1 MSPPLSNKIR
11 LQKSTLSQRIIQDY
25 LNPTTDKIMY
35 NKLFCIVTTLAL
47 MTGCTTDELADMN
60 EQSGGPG
67 INFGV
72 TATSTDRLSRGGLTS
87 TYQSLT
93 LKSAETADTL
103 AVTVETADYFIEEKQ
118 ISRGTPIE
126 GVGDLDN
133 FQVYAYYYANESTTT
148 PSLFFEENVSK
159 RDTDT
164 WATGTTYYWPTSGE
178 LAFFGM
184 SPAVNNDYLLFDK
197 YQTPAGENDAVISY
211 IAPIEPEKQPDL
223 VVASTGR
230 MNNSESGEKVPM
242 AFKHIL
248 SQVKFRVGT
257 EMQVGTINSITLT
270 NVVKHGYYHHAANG
284 GAWSLDE
291 AGEDQTCNYT
301 VVLDKAVAE
310 SSNGVALGTIE
321 QTLMMLPQ
329 TLGANCE
336 LVVEF
341 VGSDGETRTLRAP
354 LAGGVWTM
362 GGTTVYNINIE
373 PEYKVNFVEESLP
386 TDALDCHFVRH
397 TINVNAEELKGKNW
411 TISSNQSWCKL
422 RDQLHGPENQGFWI
436 KSPTGYPTEVGND
449 ATWKAEYDKYKTSG
463 SMTMSAIGENI
474 PVYVFLEE
482 NIGEEERNAILTLS
496 VDGKEVASTT
506 ISQSAPTV
514 SGDYLMENIEEE
526 TDLPWGFNW
535 DRKVVYEGLQRNFV
549 VKTYIIANYYADT
562 WKSQYSAYS
571 GIDIV
576 CGEFFNLS
584 NSFTATKPVITVD
597 YSKMSPSSEIND
609 ADGAKNTYLLYNNAG
624 GNVLGL
630 ENSILSH
637 TTDFKLASSTGSL
650 ENGGNY
656 AALSCIKKNGFNIL
670 INKSQQEGSTD
681 PVYSEIVNVIEN
693 DVKWYLPA
701 SGQSGAFPTG
711 GYWSSTPAADHST
724 AYMMVGGSNAT
735 STARSTPGNVR
746 AVRNR
751 NN

>member
-11 LQKSTLSQRIIQDY
+11 LKKSTLSQRIIQDY

-118 ISRGTPIE
+118 ISRGTPIDGAE
-126 GVGDLDN
+126 NLDN
-133 FQVYAYYYANESTTT
+133 FQVYAYYYASESTTT

-159 RDTDT
+159 RDADT

-184 SPAVNNDYLLFDK
+184 SPAVNNDFLWFDR
-197 YQTPAGENDAVISY
+197 YQAPAGENDAVISY
-211 IAPIEPEKQPDL
+211 IAPTEPEQQPDI

-248 SQVKFRVGT
+248 SQVKFRVGA
-257 EMQVGTINSITLT
+257 EMQAGTINSITLT

-301 VVLDKAVAE
+301 VDLDEAVTE
-310 SSNGVALGTIE
+310 GSTGTDLGVTE

-341 VGSDGETRTLRAP
+341 TPAGSNETRTLRAS
-354 LAGGVWTM
+354 LAGGEWTM

-411 TISSNQSWCKL
+411 TISSNQSWCKF

-482 NIGEEERNAILTLS
+482 NIREEERNAILTLS

-526 TDLPWGFNW
+526 KDLPWGFNW
-535 DRKVVYEGLQRNFV
+535 DRKVVY
-549 VKTYIIANYYADT
+549 KTKQVWGTHVIPKLFLILISN
-562 WKSQYSAYS
+562 SYS
-571 GIDIV
+571 GVTGITVDIPLF
-576 CGEFFNLS
+576 GA
-584 NSFTATKPVITVD
+584 ATVTVD
-597 YSKMSPSSEIND
+597 YSVMKPDESIGSL
-609 ADGAKNTYLLYNNAG
+609 DGRSNTYSLFKNAG
-624 GNVLGL
+624 GNIVGFESQLDGYTSFFEKTSEGTL
-630 ENSILSH
+630 VDN
-637 TTDFKLASSTGSL
+637 
-650 ENGGNY
+650 GNY
-656 AALSCIKKNGFNIL
+656 AALSCIKKNSFDIKVSRSEEKN
-670 INKSQQEGSTD
+670 SQTGEYEYQS
-681 PVYSEIVNVIEN
+681 VVNVSLD

-711 GYWSSTPAADHST
+711 GNYWSSTPAVDHST
-724 AYMMVGGSNAT
+724 AYMMVGGSSAK
-735 STARSTPGNVR
+735 STTRSTPGNVR

>member
-1 MSPPLSNKIR
+1 
-11 LQKSTLSQRIIQDY
+11 
-25 LNPTTDKIMY
+25 
-35 NKLFCIVTTLAL
+35 

-118 ISRGTPIE
+118 ISRGTPIDGAE
-126 GVGDLDN
+126 NLDN
-133 FQVYAYYYANESTTT
+133 FQVYAYYYASESTTT

-159 RDTDT
+159 KDADT

-184 SPAVNNDYLLFDK
+184 SPAVNNDFLCFDR
-197 YQTPAGENDAVISY
+197 YQAPAGENDAVISY
-211 IAPIEPEKQPDL
+211 IAPTEPEQQPDI
-223 VVASTGR
+223 VVASTDR

-257 EMQVGTINSITLT
+257 EMQAGTINSITLT

-301 VVLDKAVAE
+301 VDLDEAVTE
-310 SSNGVALGTIE
+310 GSTGTDLGVTE
-321 QTLMMLPQ
+321 KTLMMLPQ

-354 LAGGVWTM
+354 LAGGEWTM

-373 PEYKVNFVEESLP
+373 PEYTLKFVSTPEVQDAHYVVYPITINADKLPDGWTITSNDPSNVTFVETFADEGIKRLV
-386 TDALDCHFVRH
+386 DDGYW
-397 TINVNAEELKGKNW
+397 LKDNCGTATLTSK
-411 TISSNQSWCKL
+411 T
-422 RDQLHGPENQGFWI
+422 QGD
-436 KSPTGYPTEVGND
+436 VQ
-449 ATWKAEYDKYKTSG
+449 
-463 SMTMSAIGENI
+463 
-474 PVYVFLEE
+474 VYVFLKE
-482 NIGEEERNAILTLS
+482 NIGEADRDITLTLS
-496 VDGKEVASTT
+496 
-506 ISQSAPTV
+506 SAKDNKTAATFDFKQYCPAWENGIGV
-514 SGDYLMENIEEE
+514 ERIQDKDY
-526 TDLPWGFNW
+526 PWGFLWDSSMKITYSMPNNFLTGIIHILFSVFGDHSYVTQSGYVLMGNW
-535 DRKVVYEGLQRNFV
+535 KVTVDFSKVPKL
-549 VKTYIIANYYADT
+549 DT
-562 WKSQYSAYS
+562 AVDDND
-571 GIDIV
+571 G
-576 CGEFFNLS
+576 LS
-584 NSFTATKPVITVD
+584 NTWSLYNFDGINEASTIMDQLVSWGGVPDKTLPSNPSEFAAWACAKKNMYTAEPKTEGGQTVYKPVL
-597 YSKMSPSSEIND
+597 SKND
-609 ADGAKNTYLLYNNAG
+609 M
-624 GNVLGL
+624 V
-630 ENSILSH
+630 
-637 TTDFKLASSTGSL
+637 
-650 ENGGNY
+650 
-656 AALSCIKKNGFNIL
+656 
-670 INKSQQEGSTD
+670 
-681 PVYSEIVNVIEN
+681 
-693 DVKWYLPA
+693 WYLPA
-701 SGQSGAFPTG
+701 KNQTVNVKDNTMQGL
-711 GYWSSTPAADHST
+711 YW
-724 AYMMVGGSNAT
+724 T
-735 STARSTPGNVR
+735 STASGDTDAWQYEDTGSQGTSYRNDVLHVR

>member
-11 LQKSTLSQRIIQDY
+11 LKNSTLSQRIIQDY

-60 EQSGGPG
+60 ELSGGQG

-93 LKSAETADTL
+93 LKSVETADTL
-103 AVTVETADYFIEEKQ
+103 AVTVETADYFIEEKH
-118 ISRGTPIE
+118 ISRGTPVE
-126 GVGDLDN
+126 GADNLDN

-159 RDTDT
+159 KNADT

-184 SPAVNNDYLLFDK
+184 SPAVNNDFLLFDR
-197 YQTPAGENDAVISY
+197 YQTPAGESDAVISY
-211 IAPIEPEKQPDL
+211 IAPTEPEQQPDI
-223 VVASTGR
+223 VVASTDR

-257 EMQVGTINSITLT
+257 EMQAGTINSITLT

-301 VVLDKAVAE
+301 VVLDEAVTE
-310 SSNGVALGTIE
+310 GSNGIALGAIE
-321 QTLMMLPQ
+321 KTLMMLPQ

-336 LVVEF
+336 LVVMF
-341 VGSDGETRTLRAP
+341 TPAGSTERELRAS

-362 GGTTVYNINIE
+362 GGATVYNINIE

-397 TINVNAEELKGKNW
+397 TINVNAEDLKGKNW
-411 TISSNQSWCKL
+411 MISSNQSWCKF

-535 DRKVVYEGLQRNFV
+535 DRKVVYSANRPVLGNL
-549 VKTYIIANYYADT
+549 YILVWRLLGYNNYKGVTISYGFPGT
-562 WKSQYSAYS
+562 VE
-571 GIDIV
+571 IDYGV
-576 CGEFFNLS
+576 
-584 NSFTATKPVITVD
+584 
-597 YSKMSPSSEIND
+597 MSPSSTLNANNGD
-609 ADGAKNTYLLYNNAG
+609 NNTFELYNNAG
-624 GNVLGL
+624 GNIIGF
-630 ENSILSH
+630 EQQIINSDGFSV
-637 TTDFKLASSTGSL
+637 TSSSGSL
-650 ENGGNY
+650 EKDGNY
-656 AALSCIKKNGFNIL
+656 AALTCIKKNAYSIVVEKQDGSL
-670 INKSQQEGSTD
+670 GQPDVYESQ
-681 PVYSEIVNVIEN
+681 VNVTLD

-711 GYWSSTPAADHST
+711 GNYWSSTPAVDHST

-735 STARSTPGNVR
+735 STPRSTPGNVR

>member
-1 MSPPLSNKIR
+1 
-11 LQKSTLSQRIIQDY
+11 
-25 LNPTTDKIMY
+25 MY

-72 TATSTDRLSRGGLTS
+72 TATSADRLSRGGLTS

-93 LKSAETADTL
+93 LKSDETADTL
-103 AVTVETADYFIEEKQ
+103 AVTVETADYFIEEKH

-126 GVGDLDN
+126 GAGNLDN

-159 RDTDT
+159 RDADT

-184 SPAVNNDYLLFDK
+184 SLAVNDDFLKFDRD
-197 YQTPAGENDAVISY
+197 QTPAGENDAVISY

-242 AFKHIL
+242 TFKHIL
-248 SQVKFRVGT
+248 SQVKFRVGA
-257 EMQVGTINSITLT
+257 EMQAGIINSITLT

-284 GAWSLDE
+284 GAWSFDE

-301 VVLDKAVAE
+301 VVLDEAVTDG
-310 SSNGVALGTIE
+310 SNGVALGAIE
-321 QTLMMLPQ
+321 ETLMMLPQ

-341 VGSDGETRTLRAP
+341 TPAGSDEVRTLRAP
-354 LAGGVWTM
+354 LNGGVWTM

-397 TINVNAEELKGKNW
+397 TINVNAEELKGKSW
-411 TISSNQSWCKL
+411 TISSNQSWCKF

-449 ATWKAEYDKYKTSG
+449 AAWKAEYDKYKTSG
-463 SMTMSAIGENI
+463 SMAMSAIGENI

-496 VDGKEVASTT
+496 VEGKEVASTT

-514 SGDYLMENIEEE
+514 SGDYLMENNEEE
-526 TDLPWGFNW
+526 KDLPWGFNW
-535 DRKVVYEGLQRNFV
+535 DRKVVYKGIQTTILF
-549 VKTYIIANYYADT
+549 VKTYLISNLYAIGWDDF
-562 WKSQYSAYS
+562 KSEAISIS
-571 GIDIV
+571 HGSFLGI
-576 CGEFFNLS
+576 GGNGSL
-584 NSFTATKPVITVD
+584 TRTQPVVSID
-597 YSKMSPSSEIND
+597 YGKMSPNSGINST
-609 ADGAKNTYLLYNNAG
+609 DGRNNTYLLYTSAG
-624 GNVLGL
+624 GNVIGL
-630 ENSILSH
+630 ENSIINSGVFEK
-637 TTDFKLASSTGSL
+637 TEDSESS
-650 ENGGNY
+650 NHYDNH
-656 AALSCIKKNGFNIL
+656 AALTCIKKNAFDVL
-670 INKSQQEGSTD
+670 ISKTSDSGETVWTEN
-681 PVYSEIVNVIEN
+681 VNVIYD
-693 DVKWYLPA
+693 DVLWYLPA

-711 GYWSSTPAADHST
+711 GKYWSSTSTVDKAD
-724 AYMMVGGSNAT
+724 MMVGGSAIPT
-735 STARSTPGNVR
+735 DRSDYGNVR